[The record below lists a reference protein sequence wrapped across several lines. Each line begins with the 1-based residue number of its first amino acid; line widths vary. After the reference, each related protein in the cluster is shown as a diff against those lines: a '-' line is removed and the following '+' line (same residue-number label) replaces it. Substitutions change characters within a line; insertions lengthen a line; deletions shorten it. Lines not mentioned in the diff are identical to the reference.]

1 MFQTILNDFSG
12 AVLTLLERSWNHPE
26 VASLTISGIALVLLV
41 WLHVPKRLE
50 YYWQNGKVTIHP
62 FNVRNEI
69 PQYVRGRITVWRF
82 CRQHRISLAFY
93 RRIRLAFME
102 FFLKVVG
109 VPDPCDFSWDG
120 GFAAI
125 QVYPLGYSRR
135 EYFSLCV
142 AHRMWPW
149 KRAKT
154 LQRILDQNG
163 GYLPGLQ
170 EATSLVS
177 LVNRL
182 YS

>member
-1 MFQTILNDFSG
+1 MAGLM
-12 AVLTLLERSWNHPE
+12 LTS
-26 VASLTISGIALVLLV
+26 VATTLLV
-41 WLHVPKRLE
+41 WFHIPKRLE
-50 YYWQNGKVTIHP
+50 YCWQGDKVTIRP
-62 FNVRNEI
+62 LNVRNEI
-69 PQYVRGRITVWRF
+69 PQHVRGRITVWRF
-82 CRQHRISLAFY
+82 CRQHRISLAIY
-93 RRIRLAFME
+93 RRIRLAFLE

-142 AHRMWPW
+142 KRRIWPW

-154 LQRILDQNG
+154 LQLILDQNG

-170 EATSLVS
+170 EATFLVS

-182 YS
+182 YN